1 MYLTEHFSEETAK
14 QYFGALV
21 KQIKDED
28 LNEIIFKSSNDFFL
42 NQLNDRNFYTVKVLA
57 MNKPD
62 TSFNYRL
69 KIRQSED
76 TEWNE
81 RLKAK
86 INVLNLKPQKI
97 KEFIAD

>member
-1 MYLTEHFSEETAK
+1 
-14 QYFGALV
+14 
-21 KQIKDED
+21 
-28 LNEIIFKSSNDFFL
+28 
-42 NQLNDRNFYTVKVLA
+42 

>member
-42 NQLNDRNFYTVKVLA
+42 N
-57 MNKPD
+57 
-62 TSFNYRL
+62 
-69 KIRQSED
+69 
-76 TEWNE
+76 
-81 RLKAK
+81 
-86 INVLNLKPQKI
+86 
-97 KEFIAD
+97 